1 MTKEISTT
9 PINKKE
15 IRKQLSDK
23 LEVALLEL
31 KELLGDKK
39 FHNRI
44 KKAVKV
50 LTAGLEEK
58 NTEEEEEEVAAVSKK
73 PKAVAPKKT
82 VTNKKAPVKKV
93 VVAKKVAAPKKIV
106 EAKKAVKS
114 VVAKKAI
121 KTAVK

>member
-1 MTKEISTT
+1 MTKEIST

-23 LEVALLEL
+23 LEIALLEL
-31 KELLGDKK
+31 KDLLGDKK

-58 NTEEEEEEVAAVSKK
+58 NTEEELATANV
-73 PKAVAPKKT
+73 PKVVAPKKAI
-82 VTNKKAPVKKV
+82 TNKKAVTKKV
-93 VVAKKVAAPKKIV
+93 TVAKKVPAPKKV
-106 EAKKAVKS
+106 TAPKKAVKS
-114 VVAKKAI
+114 VVVKKAI
-121 KTAVK
+121 KKAVK

>member
-1 MTKEISTT
+1 MTKEIST

-23 LEVALLEL
+23 LEITLLEL
-31 KELLGDKK
+31 KDLLGDKK

-58 NTEEEEEEVAAVSKK
+58 NPEEEVAAASK
-73 PKAVAPKKT
+73 PKAVAPKKA
-82 VTNKKAPVKKV
+82 VTNKKAPVKKAT
-93 VVAKKVAAPKKIV
+93 VAKKVAAPKKVIA
-106 EAKKAVKS
+106 AKKAVKS

-121 KTAVK
+121 KKAVK

>member
-1 MTKEISTT
+1 MTKEIST

-23 LEVALLEL
+23 LEIVLLEL
-31 KELLGDKK
+31 KDILGDKK

-58 NTEEEEEEVAAVSKK
+58 NTEEEVAATSK
-73 PKAVAPKKT
+73 PKAVVPKKV
-82 VTNKKAPVKKV
+82 VTNKKT
-93 VVAKKVAAPKKIV
+93 VAKKVTAPKKVATPKKAVPAKKTAKSVVVKKAI
-106 EAKKAVKS
+106 KKAVK
-114 VVAKKAI
+114 
-121 KTAVK
+121 

>member
-1 MTKEISTT
+1 MTKEIST

-23 LEVALLEL
+23 LEIALLEL

-58 NTEEEEEEVAAVSKK
+58 NTEEEVAATSK
-73 PKAVAPKKT
+73 PKAVAPKKA
-82 VTNKKAPVKKV
+82 VTNKKAVVKKV
-93 VVAKKVAAPKKIV
+93 AVAKKVAAPKKV
-106 EAKKAVKS
+106 VAAKKAVKS

-121 KTAVK
+121 KKAVK